1 VLTTTFVP
9 TTFMPTTLVPTA
21 FVHRGFVS
29 TAFLSEILDLPGA
42 LRPTPLRNSDR
53 HDGFEM

>member
-1 VLTTTFVP
+1 
-9 TTFMPTTLVPTA
+9 MPKPYMGFGFNHTIVWA
-21 FVHRGFVS
+21 RGS
-29 TAFLSEILDLPGA
+29 EASAAFLSEILGLPGA